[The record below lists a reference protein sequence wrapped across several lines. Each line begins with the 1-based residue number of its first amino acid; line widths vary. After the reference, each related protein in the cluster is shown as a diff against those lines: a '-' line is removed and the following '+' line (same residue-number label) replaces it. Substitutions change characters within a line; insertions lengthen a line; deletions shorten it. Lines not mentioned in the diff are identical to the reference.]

1 MLPWIRGRDREG
13 HGMRDKEMNG
23 GREGDREG
31 RKRGKKR
38 CKGKNRIVRAIV

>member
-1 MLPWIRGRDREG
+1 
-13 HGMRDKEMNG
+13 MRDKEMNG
-23 GREGDREG
+23 GRDGDREG